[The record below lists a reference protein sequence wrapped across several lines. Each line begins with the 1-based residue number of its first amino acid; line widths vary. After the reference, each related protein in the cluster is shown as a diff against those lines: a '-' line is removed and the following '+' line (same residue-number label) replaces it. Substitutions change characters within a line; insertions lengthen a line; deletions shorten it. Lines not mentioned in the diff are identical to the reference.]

1 MNWNEMSIPKK
12 LMAGFSVTILVIA
25 LLAVLNYTGVGGIVT
40 NASEVIDGNKLKGV
54 MVQREVDHLN
64 WARSV
69 NKLLTDNTIHK
80 LSVETDDH
88 KCGFGKFLYGEGR
101 KHAEKLV
108 PSLAPLFFEI
118 EEPHRKLHESA
129 IDIDKVFVQ
138 ADAALPQFLAE
149 KEVDHLKW
157 MAIISDLFLY
167 NKESL
172 QITTDPQ
179 QCDLGKWIYGEG
191 ARKAAVGNAE
201 ISALIDTLKASHATL
216 HQSAIHVQ
224 KSYKQIHPGLL
235 FTLRSRLDDHRK
247 WSNKVGG
254 KILDG
259 SKSLGVSTDPTE
271 CAFGKF
277 LNSDKAKIWTKNFP
291 ELQTALEK
299 VKTPHNNLHK
309 SAIEINRSL
318 SKGDIGKAKKIYK
331 TKTLV
336 ALQHV
341 GENFEEAIAAEQ
353 TLVDANDK
361 VKSYYATSIQSS
373 FKDTHGALI
382 KVKNKAADMLG
393 GMLEANKIYATQTE
407 KSLGHVQEILH
418 NLAKE
423 SEKHIMTD
431 AAMLSAAQST
441 RRNSTIVS
449 IIGIIFGIVLAFFI
463 ARGITA
469 VLARIS
475 DQMGDASDQVA
486 SASGQVS
493 NSSQLLAE
501 GASEQ
506 AASIEETSASL
517 EEMSSMTKQNADNAT
532 QADNLMKDA
541 NQVVEKANESM
552 NELTKSMEDISK
564 ASEETSKIIKTI
576 DEIAFQTN
584 LLALNAAVEA
594 ARAGEAGAGF
604 AVVADEVRNLAMRAA
619 DAAKNTS
626 DLIEGTVKKVNE
638 GGSLVATTN
647 EAFSEVAESTRK
659 VGELVGEIS
668 AASSEQ
674 AEGIEQINKAIVEMD
689 KVTQQNAST
698 SEEAAAASEEMN
710 AQAQTMKFSVDELV
724 RMVGGKENV
733 HTQQAPSIA
742 KRLTKHSTPVVRPTA
757 VPARGVKPSQII
769 PMDDDD
775 DFTDF

>member
-1 MNWNEMSIPKK
+1 MHWDEMSIPKK

-40 NASEVIDGNKLKGV
+40 NASEVIDGNKLRGV

-69 NKLLTDNTIHK
+69 NKLLTDDTIHK
-80 LSVETDDH
+80 LTVETDDH
-88 KCGFGKFLYGEGR
+88 KCGFGKFLYGEER
-101 KHAEKLV
+101 KYAEKLV
-108 PSLAPLFFEI
+108 PSLAPLFLKI

-129 IDIDKVFVQ
+129 IEIDKVFEQ
-138 ADAALPQFLAE
+138 ADTSLPQFLAE

-157 MAIISDLFLY
+157 MSVLSDLFLY

-172 QITTDPQ
+172 QITTNPQ
-179 QCDLGKWIYGEG
+179 KCGLGKWIYGEG
-191 ARKAAVGNAE
+191 ARKASEGNIE
-201 ISALIDTLKASHATL
+201 IATLVDNLKTSHEKL
-216 HQSAIHVQ
+216 HQSAVHVQ
-224 KSYKQIHPGLL
+224 KSYKQTHPGLL
-235 FTLRSRLDDHRK
+235 LTLLSKLDDHRK
-247 WSNKVGG
+247 WSNKVGER
-254 KILDG
+254 ILDG
-259 SKSLGVSTDPTE
+259 KKSLGVSTDPTE

-277 LNSDKAKIWTKNFP
+277 LNSDQAKNWTKNFP
-291 ELQTALEK
+291 KLQTSLSK
-299 VKTPHNNLHK
+299 VIEPHNNLHK
-309 SAIEINRSL
+309 SAVKINRAL
-318 SKGDIGKAKKIYK
+318 SRGDIRKAKNIYK
-331 TKTLV
+331 TKTLL
-336 ALQHV
+336 ALKQV
-341 GENFEEAIAAEQ
+341 GEHFETAIHSEQ
-353 TLVDANDK
+353 KLVDANDK
-361 VKSYYATSIQSS
+361 VKNYYETDIQSA
-373 FKDTHGALI
+373 FKQTNNDLI
-382 KVKNKAADMLG
+382 KVKNKAADMLH
-393 GMLEANKIYATQTE
+393 GMQAANKIYVAQTE
-407 KSLGHVQEILH
+407 KSLANVQEILH
-418 NLAKE
+418 KLSKE
-423 SEKHIMTD
+423 SEINIMTD
-431 AAMLSAAQST
+431 ASMLSAARST
-441 RRNSTIVS
+441 RRNSTIIS
-449 IIGIIFGIVLAFFI
+449 IAGILFGIILAFFI

-469 VLARIS
+469 VLSRIS
-475 DQMGDASDQVA
+475 EQMGDASDQVA

-493 NSSQLLAE
+493 NSSQSLAE

-532 QADNLMKDA
+532 QANNLMKDA

-552 NELTKSMEDISK
+552 NDLTKSMQDISK

-626 DLIEGTVKKVNE
+626 ELIESTVKKVNE

-710 AQAQTMKFSVDELV
+710 AQAQTMRFSVDELV
-724 RMVGGKENV
+724 RMVGGKGSV
-733 HTQQAPSIA
+733 HTQQVPITA
-742 KRLTKHSTPVVRPTA
+742 KRLTKQSTPALHPTA
-757 VPARGVKPSQII
+757 IPTREVKPSQII